1 MALASSPETKKE
13 KGITMPSLESSLGR
27 EKFSFSAMSNI
38 SSPIYGVL
46 EGEYV
51 PYNMPTSHGAK
62 MPKYNRKTDV
72 AVLILYFYVEIRPY
86 KPP

>member
-1 MALASSPETKKE
+1 MCNTSSPTC
-13 KGITMPSLESSLGR
+13 
-27 EKFSFSAMSNI
+27 
-38 SSPIYGVL
+38 GVL

-62 MPKYNRKTDV
+62 MPKYDRNTDV

-86 KPP
+86 KPPW

>member
-1 MALASSPETKKE
+1 MARASSPEMERE

-27 EKFSFSAMSNI
+27 EKYSFLAMCNT
-38 SSPIYGVL
+38 SSPTCGVL

-62 MPKYNRKTDV
+62 MPKYDRNTDV